1 MIDTLITTLGITDK
15 NTLTKFNRSI
25 TEIGIY
31 KYIANTGVPKS
42 PLIIT

>member
-1 MIDTLITTLGITDK
+1 MIDTLITTLAITDK
-15 NTLTKFNRSI
+15 NTLTKLNRSI

-31 KYIANTGVPKS
+31 TNIANTGVPKS